1 MKFDHPRMF
10 TNALRT
16 SLLFVAGFLIYEIL
30 LRLEKIWNL
39 ANPENELY
47 HFYKRKT
54 YKLVLI
60 FIIDLLI
67 LYGIAI
73 IFGIHH

>member
-1 MKFDHPRMF
+1 MKLDHPRMF

-16 SLLFVAGFLIYEIL
+16 ALLFVAGFFIYEIL
-30 LRLEKIWNL
+30 VRLEKIWNQ
-39 ANPENELY
+39 ANPENKLH
-47 HFYKRKT
+47 HFYKRNT
-54 YKLVLI
+54 YKLIFI

-73 IFGIHH
+73 FFDIHH